1 MKRLP
6 WWQNF
11 QVVAWVVGGLTALG
25 TVAVVTAKYIE
36 LPTKVEAAEQKN
48 ELQDDAILE
57 LKKSNE
63 VWQQIYTQQQQQQQQ
78 QVPNQAYPPQHPTDE
93 ILNYEWKQDAYGNW
107 YCQGAETWWWPDRQT
122 GRCR

>member
-48 ELQDDAILE
+48 AEQDQAIDKLTTI
-57 LKKSNE
+57 NE
-63 VWQQIYTQQQQQQQQ
+63 TWQNIYQQQQQ
-78 QVPNQAYPPQHPTDE
+78 QVPNQPARQPGRFWDDE
-93 ILNYEWKQDAYGNW
+93 AQRF
-107 YCQGAETWWWPDRQT
+107 YCDDGWTTWWADAE

>member
-78 QVPNQAYPPQHPTDE
+78 QVPNQPAPQGF
-93 ILNYEWKQDAYGNW
+93 EWRQDDQGNW